1 MLSIG
6 VTPIPPTLSPVP
18 AGGVSGG
25 PVVGADVSLRDA
37 LAALLDGGTGWVAV
51 RAADGTV
58 RGVLTLSD
66 FTAASTPE

>member
-1 MLSIG
+1 M
-6 VTPIPPTLSPVP
+6 
-18 AGGVSGG
+18 
-25 PVVGADVSLRDA
+25 RDA

-51 RAADGTV
+51 RGADGTV